1 MLSKHGLYPTIGGS
15 ILPDQS
21 EIAEIDLRL
30 WTMFHS
36 DGRLSIE
43 EMADRIGVDVDIV
56 RQTSD
61 LLMSKGLLDDA

>member
-15 ILPDQS
+15 ILPS
-21 EIAEIDLRL
+21 RGEIAEIDLRL

-43 EMADRIGVDVDIV
+43 EMADRMGVDVDIV